1 MENNKKDFKK
11 WSILIILLLIA
22 YWMINNL
29 QIVKGWINN
38 IISVLFPFLL
48 GGCLAFVLNIPMT
61 FFEKKV
67 LKSNNKKKN
76 GNKKLKRIVSII
88 FAILVIATVLILIIN
103 LILPK
108 LLDILNLL
116 ISNIPYYTEQIT
128 KLFKN
133 FGNDITD
140 INTII
145 NKTNIDMDEIKGK
158 IIKNIPTLLTS
169 SILIVSNIIK
179 GITTFLIAIVFAIYI
194 LIDKEKLKMQATKL
208 LYAYLNNEKARR
220 IIAIARISKN
230 TFKSFLTVQCLEA
243 TILGVLCVIG
253 LLILNIPYAIPIGTL
268 IGVTALIPVVGA
280 FIGIIVGSILILSIA
295 PIKVV
300 TFIIFVLILQQIEGN
315 LIYPRVV
322 GNSIGLPGMWVLAA
336 VSIGG
341 SIAGV
346 LGMLLGVPITTIIY
360 TLVRKNINKRLQEK
374 NKKQDLN
381 I

>member
-360 TLVRKNINKRLQEK
+360 TLLRKNINKRLQEK
-374 NKKQDLN
+374 IKCK